1 MLISS
6 KIKRLKIKDL
16 YGNEM
21 EHKNSIILYYILYT
35 VLIIYPH
42 SLEKGGS
49 MRWKSGR
56 RSSNIEDRRGVRIS
70 KKTVA
75 GGGLT
80 TIVLVLVGLYFGIDP
95 GVVMQVANPNQG
107 TEQRVEKVTLSAA
120 EQELTDFVSVVLADT
135 EDTWHAI
142 FRQGG
147 AQYREPKLVLFRGAV
162 KSACGF
168 ARDAMGPFY
177 CPADEKVY
185 IDLSFYQ
192 DLRDRFKAPG
202 DFAQAYVIAHEIG
215 HHVQTLLGVS
225 KQVHEQRS
233 RLSKKDANRLLV
245 RQELQADC
253 FAGIWAFH
261 ADRTRQV
268 LERGDIEEGL
278 TAANAI
284 GDDRLQRQGQ
294 GYVVPD
300 SFTHG
305 TSAQRVSWFK
315 KGLAA
320 GDIST

>member
-1 MLISS
+1 M
-6 KIKRLKIKDL
+6 
-16 YGNEM
+16 
-21 EHKNSIILYYILYT
+21 
-35 VLIIYPH
+35 
-42 SLEKGGS
+42 
-49 MRWKSGR
+49 MRWKSSR
-56 RSSNIEDRRGVRIS
+56 RSSNIEDRRGIRIS
-70 KKTVA
+70 KKTAA

-80 TIVLVLVGLYFGIDP
+80 TIILVLVAMYFGIDP

-107 TEQRVEKVTLSAA
+107 TEQRVVQVSLSAE

-135 EDTWHAI
+135 EDTWQAI
-142 FRQGG
+142 FQQGG

-162 KSACGF
+162 QSACGF

-215 HHVQTLLGVS
+215 HHVQTLLGIS

-233 RLSKKDANRLLV
+233 RLAGKDANALLV

-253 FAGIWAFH
+253 FSGIWAFH
-261 ADRTRQV
+261 ADRTKQI
-268 LERGDIEEGL
+268 LESGDIEEGL

-284 GDDRLQRQGQ
+284 GDDRLQRQSQ

-305 TSAQRVSWFK
+305 TSAQRVRWFRA
-315 KGLAA
+315 GLAS
-320 GDIST
+320 GDIRTCDTFQARDL

>member
-1 MLISS
+1 M
-6 KIKRLKIKDL
+6 
-16 YGNEM
+16 GN
-21 EHKNSIILYYILYT
+21 KNVMFFNFFLYT

-42 SLEKGGS
+42 SLAKGDT

-70 KKTVA
+70 KKTAA

-80 TIVLVLVGLYFGIDP
+80 TLVLVLVAMYFGVDP

-107 TEQRVEKVTLSAA
+107 TEQRVEQVTLSAE

-135 EDTWHAI
+135 EDTWQAI

-162 KSACGF
+162 QSACGF
-168 ARDAMGPFY
+168 AQDAMGPFY

-225 KQVHEQRS
+225 KQVHERRS
-233 RLSKKDANRLLV
+233 RLSKKDANALLV

-253 FAGIWAFH
+253 FSGIWAFH
-261 ADRTRQV
+261 ADRTRQI
-268 LERGDIEEGL
+268 LESDDIEEGL

-315 KGLAA
+315 KGLAT
-320 GDIST
+320 GDIMACDTFQAREL

>member
-1 MLISS
+1 
-6 KIKRLKIKDL
+6 
-16 YGNEM
+16 
-21 EHKNSIILYYILYT
+21 
-35 VLIIYPH
+35 
-42 SLEKGGS
+42 

-70 KKTVA
+70 KKTAA

-80 TIVLVLVGLYFGIDP
+80 TIVLVLVAMYFGVDP
-95 GVVMQVANPNQG
+95 NVVMQVANPNQG
-107 TEQRVEKVTLSAA
+107 TEQRVEKVTLSAE

-135 EDTWHAI
+135 EDTWHTI
-142 FRQGG
+142 FQQQG
-147 AQYREPKLVLFRGAV
+147 AQYREPKLVLFRGTV
-162 KSACGF
+162 QSACGF
-168 ARDAMGPFY
+168 AQDAMGPFY

-202 DFAQAYVIAHEIG
+202 DFAQAYVVAHEIG

-233 RLSKKDANRLLV
+233 RLSKKDANALLV

-253 FAGIWAFH
+253 FAGIWAFY
-261 ADRTRQV
+261 ADRTRQL
-268 LERGDIEEGL
+268 LESGDIEEGL

-305 TSAQRVSWFK
+305 TSAQRVKWFK
-315 KGLAA
+315 QGLTN
-320 GDIST
+320 GDIRICDTFKARAL